1 MASTMMRVSETAR
14 QSLGDLAAK
23 MDKPMRAVLDEA
35 VEEYRRQRF
44 LQEANETYAALQN
57 DPEAWKAEL
66 EEREEWDVTLADG
79 LEED

>member
-23 MDKPMRAVLDEA
+23 MQKSMQAVLDEA
-35 VEEYRRQRF
+35 VEEYRRQRI
-44 LQEANETYAALQN
+44 LQELNEDYRALRN

-66 EEREEWDVTLADG
+66 EERREWDVTLLDG